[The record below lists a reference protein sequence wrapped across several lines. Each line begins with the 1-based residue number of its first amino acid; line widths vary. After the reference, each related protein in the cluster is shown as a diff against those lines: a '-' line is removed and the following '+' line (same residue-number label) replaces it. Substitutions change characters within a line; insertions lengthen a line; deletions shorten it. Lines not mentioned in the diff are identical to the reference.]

1 MTQNKSRKNIYA
13 EIDANLR
20 KAYQE
25 TLKEELP
32 DRFKDLIA
40 QLRDGE
46 IADDQTTGPD
56 ESAE

>member
-1 MTQNKSRKNIYA
+1 MTQKKSRTNIYA

-32 DRFKDLIA
+32 DRFKDLIT

-46 IADDQTTGPD
+46 IADDKTTGSD